1 MYSFEEDRLSE
12 IIKRIDAIEN
22 NEVSVIEAICFYA
35 EQHEI
40 EVESLAELIK
50 KSAPMVSRIR
60 EAAEGLNLMEKSPS
74 LF

>member
-12 IIKRIDAIEN
+12 IIKKIDSIEN
-22 NEVSVIEAICFYA
+22 GEVSIIEAICFYA
-35 EQHEI
+35 EQNEI
-40 EVESLAELIK
+40 EVEAIAELIK

-60 EAAEGLNLMEKSPS
+60 EAAELLNLMERSPS

>member
-1 MYSFEEDRLSE
+1 MYSFEEDRLSD

-22 NEVSVIEAICFYA
+22 DEVSIIEAICFYA
-35 EQHEI
+35 EQKGI
-40 EVESLAELIK
+40 EVETIAELIK

>member
-1 MYSFEEDRLSE
+1 MYSFEETRLTD
-12 IIKRIDAIEN
+12 IISKIDHIEN
-22 NEVSVIEAICFYA
+22 NEVSIIEAICFYA
-35 EQHEI
+35 EQNGI

-60 EAAEGLNLMEKSPS
+60 EAAESLNLMEKTPS